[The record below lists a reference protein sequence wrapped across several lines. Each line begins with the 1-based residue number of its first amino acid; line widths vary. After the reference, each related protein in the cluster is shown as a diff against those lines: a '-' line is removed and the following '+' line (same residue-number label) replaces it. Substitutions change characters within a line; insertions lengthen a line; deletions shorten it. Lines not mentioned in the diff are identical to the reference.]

1 MIQTKNLNFLFAH
14 ISIFFLQ
21 SKGGILAK
29 ACDYIQ
35 ELRAS
40 NQRMADNLKEN
51 ERLALQA
58 EVLRQQNEEL
68 RRDRMALHTQLA
80 QNGISPCIDL
90 VSPVIPNEQEILS

>member
-1 MIQTKNLNFLFAH
+1 M
-14 ISIFFLQ
+14 
-21 SKGGILAK
+21 AK

-35 ELRAS
+35 ELRSS

-68 RRDRMALHTQLA
+68 RRERMALHTQLV

-90 VSPVIPNEQEILS
+90 ASPVVPNEQEILS